1 MSSNVHVYSFRQIL
15 TRLICIFIRS
25 SGKLQQ
31 FGHYIT
37 VSFGPF
43 SLPSYGLLQN
53 GRDHSTF
60 GVRYLSLIIIA
71 HANEFYA
78 NLLLVSEALYYITVV
93 MITQIKNILTLC
105 DMCIY

>member
-1 MSSNVHVYSFRQIL
+1 MLSNVHVYSFRQIL

-25 SGKLQQ
+25 LEKLQQ

-60 GVRYLSLIIIA
+60 GVLYLSLIIIA
-71 HANEFYA
+71 HVNEFYA
-78 NLLLVSEALYYITVV
+78 NLLLVSEVSYYIVV
-93 MITQIKNILTLC
+93 MITQIKNVLTLC